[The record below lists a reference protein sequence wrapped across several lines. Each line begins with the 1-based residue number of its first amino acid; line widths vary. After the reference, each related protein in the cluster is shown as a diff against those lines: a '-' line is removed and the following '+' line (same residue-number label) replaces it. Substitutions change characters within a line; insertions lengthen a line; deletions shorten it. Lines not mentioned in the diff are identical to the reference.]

1 MPGAGGGGGGPG
13 QGLLGGGRVPEEQL
27 RQARGGCPLPSHVAW
42 WVGTDVKL
50 EKSRA
55 IPTLEC
61 NARPPEPGLRTLGL
75 QEERGRGN
83 W

>member
-1 MPGAGGGGGGPG
+1 MGALGRGGWEEGGSRKNNSGGP
-13 QGLLGGGRVPEEQL
+13 
-27 RQARGGCPLPSHVAW
+27 ARGGCPLPSHVAW

-50 EKSRA
+50 EKSRG

-61 NARPPEPGLRTLGL
+61 NARPPEPGLRALGL
-75 QEERGRGN
+75 QEGRGRGN